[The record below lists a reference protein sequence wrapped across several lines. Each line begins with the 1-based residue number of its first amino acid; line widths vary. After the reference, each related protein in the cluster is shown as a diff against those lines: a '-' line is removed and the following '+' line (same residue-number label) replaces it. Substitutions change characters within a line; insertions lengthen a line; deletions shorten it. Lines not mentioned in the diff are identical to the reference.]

1 MGDATIGGLRTAC
14 RIPTRRAWAEAAL
27 LFAIFAALTA
37 LIGLGGGLFE
47 YSPHVDRALLITAVV
62 AVFVPALGEELV
74 FRVLLQPRP
83 PSPGKT
89 PSRLATPAPQDE
101 VNVNSSPSPQAEVR
115 AKASLE
121 ARWPFALP
129 SIALFVLW
137 HPVQVWLGLPMAQ
150 AIFLDLRF
158 LIIAAMLG
166 IACTISWQRSG
177 SIWPAVAIHWAAVIG
192 WKGLLA

>member
-1 MGDATIGGLRTAC
+1 MGDATIGGLRTAF
-14 RIPTRRAWAEAAL
+14 RFPTRRAWGEAGL
-27 LFAIFAALTA
+27 LFAILATATA

-47 YSPHVDRALLITAVV
+47 FSPHFDRALLITAVV

-83 PSPGKT
+83 PTYPSSSGLTGGSRDRPIKSDEDADRDGK
-89 PSRLATPAPQDE
+89 
-101 VNVNSSPSPQAEVR
+101 
-115 AKASLE
+115 
-121 ARWPFALP
+121 RWLVTLIA
-129 SIALFVLW
+129 IALFVLW

-150 AIFLDLRF
+150 AVFLDLRF
-158 LIIAAMLG
+158 LIIAALLG

>member
-1 MGDATIGGLRTAC
+1 MGDATIGGLRAAC

-27 LFAIFAALTA
+27 LFAIFTALTA

-83 PSPGKT
+83 PTYPSSSGLTGGTRDRPIKSDEDAGRDGK
-89 PSRLATPAPQDE
+89 
-101 VNVNSSPSPQAEVR
+101 
-115 AKASLE
+115 
-121 ARWPFALP
+121 RWPFTLP

-150 AIFLDLRF
+150 PVFLDLRF
-158 LIIAAMLG
+158 VIIAALLG